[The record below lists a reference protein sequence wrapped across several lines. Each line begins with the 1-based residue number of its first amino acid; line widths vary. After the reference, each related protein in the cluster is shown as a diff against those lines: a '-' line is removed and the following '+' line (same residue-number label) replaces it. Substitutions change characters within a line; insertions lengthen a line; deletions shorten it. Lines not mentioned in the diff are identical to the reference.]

1 MPWWW
6 LLPRRFRRSVPAAA
20 MYVRRPARRRREALP
35 TPSPITANRSK
46 SCARAMAMCVILF
59 PTYSATTPD
68 NNQTFIRQHQVSTSP
83 LHRDSGARAHT
94 HQVMNNSSIAGCT
107 PALCLHVSCIWRS
120 IVVMRS
126 RQARETGTP
135 PTPAELGQA
144 PGRSPQKLTR
154 PRAQP
159 PASVSTRT
167 HTYDVPF
174 ARVPVPAVGH
184 RPAHRDW
191 ATQARQRPGGPPGK
205 PGAGRADL
213 TTSASPRSPLR
224 RRRVARA
231 YRRQVDK
238 LCGGDGEY

>member
-1 MPWWW
+1 M
-6 LLPRRFRRSVPAAA
+6 PRRFRRSVPLPPLCT
-20 MYVRRPARRRREALP
+20 YVVLPAGGARLP
-35 TPSPITANRSK
+35 TRPSPITANRSK
-46 SCARAMAMCVILF
+46 SCARAMCVILF

-120 IVVMRS
+120 IVVMRPG
-126 RQARETGTP
+126 QARETGTP
-135 PTPAELGQA
+135 PTPAELGQVSD
-144 PGRSPQKLTR
+144 RSPQKLTR

-159 PASVSTRT
+159 PPSS
-167 HTYDVPF
+167 YVPF
-174 ARVPVPAVGH
+174 ARVPLPVPAVGH
-184 RPAHRDW
+184 RPAHCDW
-191 ATQARQRPGGPPGK
+191 PHRQSKGRGGPPGK

-231 YRRQVDK
+231 YRRQVGVGATASTEDVTMSIRTR
-238 LCGGDGEY
+238 